1 MFGWKIHV
9 FNLMLV
15 YWSLAVLLIDGMGLT
30 SLLNSVS
37 RVFADPTVLDM
48 YQLGKYY
55 KQCH

>member
-1 MFGWKIHV
+1 V